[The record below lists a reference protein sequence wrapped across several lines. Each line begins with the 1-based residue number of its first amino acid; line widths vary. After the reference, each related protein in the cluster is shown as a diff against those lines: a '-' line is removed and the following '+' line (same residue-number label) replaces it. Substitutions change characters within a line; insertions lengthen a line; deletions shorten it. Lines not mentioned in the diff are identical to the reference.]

1 MRALGAIKRPGLK
14 WALLLAIVG
23 TVALACSTGTYPV
36 DVFTEMHYQQSYR
49 SQEPPRVMPAEGA
62 VPFTDESLP
71 IRPPEP
77 ASQADVLIMANPV
90 DPTAENL
97 VRAQQVFA
105 RNCSMC
111 HGIAGES
118 DSFISVTFTSMDIK
132 PPANFAEAGSITQDG
147 SSDGLAFWIISDGLG
162 NMPAFRHLLSYED
175 RWGVIHYLRLLAQQ
189 AGQ

>member
-1 MRALGAIKRPGLK
+1 MRVISAIRKSGLR
-14 WALLLAIVG
+14 WPLLFALLG

-62 VPFTDESLP
+62 VPFTHESEAL
-71 IRPPEP
+71 RPVEP
-77 ASQADVLIMANPV
+77 ASQVDVLTMANPV
-90 DPTAENL
+90 EANAETME
-97 VRAQQVFA
+97 RAQQVFT

-111 HGIAGES
+111 HGVGGES
-118 DSFISVTFTSMDIK
+118 DSFISVTFTSMGVK
-132 PPANFAEAGSITQDG
+132 APANFAEAGSITPDG
-147 SSDGLAFWIISDGLG
+147 SSDGLAFWIITDGLG

-175 RWGVIHYLRLLAQQ
+175 RWGVIHYLRLLSEQ

>member
-1 MRALGAIKRPGLK
+1 MRAIAATLKSRLK
-14 WALLLAIVG
+14 WPLLLAIIG

-62 VPFTDESLP
+62 VPFTDESEAL
-71 IRPPEP
+71 RPAEP
-77 ASQADVLIMANPV
+77 PSQVEALTMANPV
-90 DPTAENL
+90 EASADNL
-97 VRAQQVFA
+97 VRGQQVFT
-105 RNCSMC
+105 RNCAVC
-111 HGIAGES
+111 HGISGTS
-118 DSFISVTFTSMDIK
+118 DSFISVTFTSMSIK
-132 PPANFAEAGSITQDG
+132 PPANFAEAGSITADG

-175 RWGVIHYLRLLAQQ
+175 RWGVIHYLRLLSEQ